1 MILHQA
7 LHSVKARGRY
17 YRDRDWW
24 GLIGT
29 AYDFE
34 FAKKADIKTKCY
46 QEGRIVLING
56 PKTHWRALKNW
67 IQNRNMGFV
76 VRIDDTPGACT
87 PDMKPSIIRQGA
99 IPILFY
105 FVKQG
110 E

>member
-1 MILHQA
+1 MN
-7 LHSVKARGRY
+7 ARGRY
-17 YRDRDWW
+17 YRNRDWW

-34 FAKKADIKTKCY
+34 VAKKAEIRTQCN

-56 PKTHWRALKNW
+56 PETHWRALKNW

-76 VRIDDTPGACT
+76 VKVDDTPNACT
-87 PDMKPSIIRQGA
+87 PDLEPSIIRQEA